1 MKLKSALLQLPWHDI
16 FAGTQKHR
24 SMKQVFLLI
33 KTLLPGE
40 WSGEGF
46 ARFPTIDDTGYT
58 EDWVFTAD
66 PDKDAIHFSQRT
78 RYKNDT
84 PNNGHTVFWDTGF
97 ILLNKEEKIL
107 LVSAQVG
114 GRTETYSLQSP
125 PAGDKLVFDTIH
137 IDNDPKTIRS
147 QRVLHIIGEDTLQ
160 YELNMA
166 THQAA
171 EFQNHLA
178 ASLKKVR

>member
-1 MKLKSALLQLPWHDI
+1 MTQL
-16 FAGTQKHR
+16 F
-24 SMKQVFLLI
+24 SLI

-46 ARFPTIDDTGYT
+46 ARFPTIESTRYT
-58 EDWVFTAD
+58 EQWVFTAD

-78 RYKNDT
+78 TYRNDRE
-84 PNNGHTVFWDTGF
+84 NNGHTVFWDTGF

-107 LVSAQVG
+107 LVSAQIG
-114 GRTETYSLQSP
+114 GRVETYALQSP
-125 PAGDKLVFDTIH
+125 PAAEKLVFDSVNIE
-137 IDNDPKTIRS
+137 NDPKTIRS
-147 QRVLHIIGEDTLQ
+147 QRVIHLLREDTLE

-166 THQAA
+166 THQAT

-178 ASLKKVR
+178 ATLKKVE

>member
-1 MKLKSALLQLPWHDI
+1 MRPLFS
-16 FAGTQKHR
+16 
-24 SMKQVFLLI
+24 LI
-33 KTLLPGE
+33 KTLLPGA

-46 ARFPTIDDTGYT
+46 AKFPTIEDTAYT
-58 EDWVFTAD
+58 EDWIFTAD
-66 PDKDAIHFSQRT
+66 PDKDAIHFNQRT
-78 RYKNDT
+78 KYKNDT
-84 PNNGHTVFWDTGF
+84 ENNGHTVFWDTGF

-114 GRTETYSLQSP
+114 GRVETYELQSP
-125 PAGDKLVFDTIH
+125 PAGEKLVFESVDIG
-137 IDNDPKTIRS
+137 NDPKTIRS
-147 QRVLHIIGEDTLQ
+147 QRVLHLIGEDTLQ

-178 ASLKKVR
+178 ATLKKVR